1 MTSQSHRG
9 EQPPSSSIL
18 TVCTGNICRSPLAEQ
33 IIRHRLQQSEV
44 AGFTV
49 ASAGLHAAVNAPMEP
64 LPATLSRELGGDPT
78 GSHGKQITQEAVD
91 SAQLVLTMTL
101 KQRDELVKKFP
112 GAAQRTFTMAEF
124 ARAGQRLPV
133 VEAAAVTAATSWAAV
148 TGTATDSPVA
158 ELVRRTAALRST
170 AELTSTDDIPDP
182 INADESVHRDVAR
195 RIDDYCRDVV
205 SVLSH
210 HL

>member
-1 MTSQSHRG
+1 MPLSHTG
-9 EQPPSSSIL
+9 GKSPSSIL

-33 IIRHRLQQSEV
+33 VIRHRLQQSGV

-64 LPATLSRELGGDPT
+64 LPAMLSRELGGDPT
-78 GSHGKQITQEAVD
+78 GSHGKQITLEAIE
-91 SAQLVLTMTL
+91 SAELVLTMTL

-124 ARAGQRLPV
+124 ARAGQGLPLAQ
-133 VEAAAVTAATSWAAV
+133 AAAVTAAPSWASV
-148 TGTATDSPVA
+148 TGTATGSPVA
-158 ELVRRTAALRST
+158 ELVRRTAAVRST
-170 AELTSTDDIPDP
+170 AGLTSADDIPDP
-182 INADESVHRDVAR
+182 INADEAVHRDVAQ
-195 RIDDYCRDVV
+195 RINGYSQDIVA
-205 SVLSH
+205 VLSH